1 MAKDSTNIGIDTTR
15 ITSSV
20 SENASNLIV
29 SFFMDFG
36 FPEGNSPQNS
46 FHNTDPCGNIVKL
59 CCPDPFD
66 NSLGIEVFKAFG
78 LIHAHFDVRHDISN

>member
-20 SENASNLIV
+20 RENASNLIV
-29 SFFMDFG
+29 SFFMDFA
-36 FPEGNSPQNS
+36 FPQGNSPQNF

-59 CCPDPFD
+59 CCPDPFYT
-66 NSLGIEVFKAFG
+66 SLGIEVSKAFG
-78 LIHAHFDVRHDISN
+78 LISAHFDVPHDISI